1 MNRKLMGMAVV
12 GAVLG
17 AVPATAQP
25 AEEGRGR
32 GRHGIR
38 AVVEYLDLTQ
48 EQQDRWKA
56 LHEQHRDEMKTL
68 REEGRGLRQRL
79 QEALQ
84 ADEPDAAVGE
94 AAKAAHAHRQL
105 MKQAREA
112 FEGQLKSVL
121 TPEQRERFEAFEAV
135 RAMGRKGR
143 GARGSRRGRPGRG
156 TPPVEG

>member
-1 MNRKLMGMAVV
+1 MKRLIGITI
-12 GAVLG
+12 LG
-17 AVPATAQP
+17 AAVGVAGATAQSSG
-25 AEEGRGR
+25 EGPRDGR
-32 GRHGIR
+32 QR
-38 AVVEYLDLTQ
+38 ARAIVEYLDLTQ
-48 EQQDRWKA
+48 EQQDSWKA
-56 LHEQHRDEMKTL
+56 LREQHRDEMKAL
-68 REEGRGLRQRL
+68 HEEGRGLRQRL

-143 GARGSRRGRPGRG
+143 GARGNRRGRPGRG

>member
-1 MNRKLMGMAVV
+1 M
-12 GAVLG
+12 
-17 AVPATAQP
+17 PATAQP
-25 AEEGRGR
+25 AGEDSRG
-32 GRHGIR
+32 GRHR
-38 AVVEYLDLTQ
+38 ARAIVEYLDLTP
-48 EQQDRWKA
+48 EQQDSWKA
-56 LHEQHRDEMKTL
+56 LREQHRDEMKAQ

-94 AAKAAHAHRQL
+94 AAKAVHAHRQL

-112 FEGQLKSVL
+112 YKGQLKSVL

-143 GARGSRRGRPGRG
+143 GARWNRRGRPGRG

>member
-1 MNRKLMGMAVV
+1 MKKLMAIAVV
-12 GAVLG
+12 GAALG
-17 AVPATAQP
+17 ALPAVAQP
-25 AEEGRGR
+25 AGEGRRG
-32 GRHGIR
+32 GRHR
-38 AVVEYLDLTQ
+38 AGAIVEYLDLTQ
-48 EQQDRWKA
+48 EQQGSWKA
-56 LHEQHRDEMKTL
+56 LREQHRDEMKAL
-68 REEGRGLRQRL
+68 REEGRDLRQRL

-143 GARGSRRGRPGRG
+143 GARGNRRGRPGRG